1 MYKRCAQ
8 AFKDK
13 MRLLTFILLTI
24 CSTTFGQT
32 IKTKDKKQRTLTY
45 YTFGM
50 GHGQYVDTESL
61 YGFKMKW
68 KKCVI
73 KPRHI
78 RHNKRVERKINEGLG
93 ENRLADNFNKL
104 EVGYSGDNN

>member
-1 MYKRCAQ
+1 
-8 AFKDK
+8 
-13 MRLLTFILLTI
+13 MRLLTIILLII

-32 IKTKDKKQRTLTY
+32 TQTRDKKQRTLTY

-50 GHGQYVDTESL
+50 GPGQYVDTESL

-78 RHNKRVERKINEGLG
+78 RHNRRVERKINERLG
-93 ENRLADNFNKL
+93 ENWLTNNIIKL
-104 EVGYSGDNN
+104 EVGYTEDTN